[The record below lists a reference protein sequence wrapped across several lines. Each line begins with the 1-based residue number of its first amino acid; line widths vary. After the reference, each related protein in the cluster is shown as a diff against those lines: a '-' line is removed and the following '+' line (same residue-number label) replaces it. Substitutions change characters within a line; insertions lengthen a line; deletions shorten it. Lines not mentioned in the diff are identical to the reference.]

1 MATIMIENGSGT
13 GSVGSVGSVGGV
25 GSKSQTDTEMIS
37 DWDNSYRAGWPL
49 QQLICHFILFN
60 KQMVD

>member
-1 MATIMIENGSGT
+1 MFKKKKSYNKHNLVNWVGMATIMIENGSGT

-37 DWDNSYRAGWPL
+37 D
-49 QQLICHFILFN
+49 
-60 KQMVD
+60 